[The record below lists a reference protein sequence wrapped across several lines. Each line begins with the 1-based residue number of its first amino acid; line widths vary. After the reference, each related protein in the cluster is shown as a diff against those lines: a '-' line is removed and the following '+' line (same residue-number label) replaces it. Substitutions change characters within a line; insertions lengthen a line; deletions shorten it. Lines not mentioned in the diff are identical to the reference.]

1 MIPRL
6 PTYLCLAFGL
16 ALAGCTPPASEWT
29 STEALTAP
37 RTSLMRYHYLAAYPA
52 GGVELGRDGTTA
64 LAAFLAEA
72 KVHPGAHLYLVPAP
86 GDRLAAA
93 RIGHLAQDLDRRGI
107 TAKALSAASEV
118 APNHVLVLVDRYV
131 VTPPPCPNWTKN
143 PISDH
148 DNEPA
153 SNFGCATATDLA
165 LMIDDPR
172 DLETGRTL
180 DPATGE
186 PAIAPVTRYRAD
198 KVKPLIGGSATGEA
212 GATAASGGGMTAG
225 GQ

>member
-29 STEALTAP
+29 PAEAPTAP
-37 RTSLMRYHYLAAYPA
+37 STSLMRYHYLAAYPA
-52 GGVELGRDGTTA
+52 GGVALSRDGTTA

-72 KVHPGAHLYLVPAP
+72 KAQPGAHLYLVPAL

-93 RIGHLAQDLDRRGI
+93 RIGHLTQDLGRRGI
-107 TAKALSAASEV
+107 AAEALPAASGI

-131 VTPPPCPNWTKN
+131 VTPPACPNWTKS

-186 PAIAPVTRYRAD
+186 PAIDPVTRYRAG
-198 KVKPLIGGSATGEA
+198 KVKPLIGGSASGDA
-212 GATAASGGGMTAG
+212 GASAASGGGTTAG
-225 GQ
+225 SQ

>member
-1 MIPRL
+1 MKPRF

-29 STEALTAP
+29 PAEAPTAV
-37 RTSLMRYHYLAAYPA
+37 RASLLRYHYLAAYPA
-52 GGVELGRDGTTA
+52 GGAALSRDEAAG

-72 KVHPGAHLYLVPAP
+72 KVRPGAHLYLAAAP

-93 RIGHLAQDLDRRGI
+93 RIDRLTQDLARRGI
-107 TAKALSAASEV
+107 AAEALPPASGV
-118 APNHVLVLVDRYV
+118 APDHVLVLVDRYV
-131 VTPPPCPNWTKN
+131 ATAPACPNWTKN

-148 DNEPA
+148 NNEPA

-172 DLETGRTL
+172 DLVIGRTL
-180 DPATGE
+180 DPAAAE
-186 PAIAPVTRYRAD
+186 PAIEPVTRYRAG
-198 KVKPLIGGSATGEA
+198 KVKPLIGGGPSA
-212 GATAASGGGMTAG
+212 GAGAPAGAGGGMAAG